1 MWKKQFE
8 IVLDIYL
15 RLLIKL
21 SILTGIV
28 ILLIDVI
35 RSAYYTLFNI
45 ANVDLWR
52 MINYSFGT
60 ATGMAFFYIFAGTF
74 GFFFLSLI
82 LKLLT
87 PKMKYLDLFRL
98 MFYSIM
104 PFLLFGWLPLPMA
117 ALLIWCIFLFVKG
130 IKSYNQYKRKNI
142 KNTIL
147 QRE

>member
-1 MWKKQFE
+1 
-8 IVLDIYL
+8 
-15 RLLIKL
+15 
-21 SILTGIV
+21 
-28 ILLIDVI
+28 
-35 RSAYYTLFNI
+35 
-45 ANVDLWR
+45 

>member
-15 RLLIKL
+15 RLLVKL

-28 ILLIDVI
+28 ILLIDII
-35 RSAYYTLFNI
+35 RYAYYTIFDI
-45 ANVDLWR
+45 ANVNFWR

-82 LKLLT
+82 LKIFVR
-87 PKMKYLDLFRL
+87 KIKYLDLFRL

-104 PFLLFGWLPLPMA
+104 PFLLFGWLPLPIA

-130 IKSYNQYKRKNI
+130 LKSYNSHKAKSI
-142 KNTIL
+142 KNTIM